1 MQKRHLLILLALAT
15 MIFFSFLMT
24 HYLSNKVQF
33 ISNDNLP
40 ASNPDN
46 RKSLILS
53 NDIGFPSPV
62 IQLQQTIVHG
72 LIESESIALPLLRG
86 DLESFSQENIKE
98 NYSEPDEIK
107 KTKSRLNQ
115 LEYINNYQNHQK

>member
-1 MQKRHLLILLALAT
+1 MLILLALAT

>member
-1 MQKRHLLILLALAT
+1 MAFIRFVTKGGSIFIVPFIHSFIFSLKYAEKTLVNFASFSNYD
-15 MIFFSFLMT
+15 FFSFLMT

-86 DLESFSQENIKE
+86 GFG
-98 NYSEPDEIK
+98 
-107 KTKSRLNQ
+107 RLFTRK
-115 LEYINNYQNHQK
+115 H

>member
-1 MQKRHLLILLALAT
+1 MQKRHWLILLALAT
-15 MIFFSFLMT
+15 MTFFSFLMT
-24 HYLSNKVQF
+24 HYLSNEVKF
-33 ISNDNLP
+33 ISNDKLP

-46 RKSLILS
+46 RKSLTLS

-72 LIESESIALPLLRG
+72 LIEYESIDLPLLRG

-107 KTKSRLNQ
+107 KLKNRLNQ
-115 LEYINNYQNHQK
+115 LKYINNYQNHQK

>member
-1 MQKRHLLILLALAT
+1 
-15 MIFFSFLMT
+15 
-24 HYLSNKVQF
+24 
-33 ISNDNLP
+33 
-40 ASNPDN
+40 
-46 RKSLILS
+46 
-53 NDIGFPSPV
+53 SPV

>member
-1 MQKRHLLILLALAT
+1 MQKRHWLILLALAT

-24 HYLSNKVQF
+24 HYLSNEVKF
-33 ISNDNLP
+33 ISNDKLP

-53 NDIGFPSPV
+53 NDVGFPSPM

-72 LIESESIALPLLRG
+72 LIESESIDLPLLRG

-107 KTKSRLNQ
+107 KLKDRLNQ
-115 LEYINNYQNHQK
+115 LKYINNYQNHQK